1 MGHKEMMVLQ
11 DHKVL
16 PVHREQQVH
25 KVLKVQQETQALK
38 VMTVLKVPMEL

>member
-1 MGHKEMMVLQ
+1 MGHKEM
-11 DHKVL
+11 KVL